1 VNTNFFL
8 YTLGPVGWSILSIQ
22 LLLFL
27 LLVILGEKLKN
38 STRALRACLST
49 SLRESRDCLTDN
61 DPSLSLA
68 RSCSTR
74 YRIAAAKIESV
85 DSYAISSSEVSRA
98 TAAVFIGR
106 KWSFSQVDDLL
117 HGGAGFLVT
126 LGLIGTFVGLI
137 GNMNELS
144 NLIRGSEG
152 AVEQT
157 SLMDGLAKLFPSLAA
172 AFSTS
177 LLGVTL
183 SSFLWLIGTVNGILG
198 IKNDTIELLA
208 GYLEQ
213 VIQADCRRY
222 SLVGE
227 SMERMEIY
235 LTDYLSQFSEK
246 VSCAIENAIAD
257 RIGKLVHSLSSQINE
272 TRQFIIQVKEGSER
286 LGSAGELYLRAA
298 QQFEQTR
305 FAQEFSEACE
315 IFLRHTEA
323 LGSAA
328 NNLTVTAKRSVD
340 SSELL
345 GSIILKT
352 SESQDK
358 FLDAVQSAE
367 KRAELLSVLGTQSN
381 ESLSSATAAIE
392 NVQKKGLTW
401 LSARAKTDREL
412 VKLTGEMSET
422 IQLIGGIARTLS
434 NEQAADIQSLDGR
447 LSELFQAFES
457 LSTISRL
464 QLASLSEVQAELAKL
479 ASGFERISPPPPPP
493 LANR

>member
-1 VNTNFFL
+1 MNTNFFL
-8 YTLGPVGWSILSIQ
+8 YSLGPVGWSILAVQ
-22 LLLFL
+22 LSLFL
-27 LLVILGEKLKN
+27 ILVILGDKLKS
-38 STRALRACLST
+38 STRALRACLSN
-49 SLRESRDCLTDN
+49 SLRESRDCLTEN
-61 DPSLSLA
+61 DPSLSIA

-98 TAAVFIGR
+98 TAAVFLGK

-144 NLIRGSEG
+144 GLIRGSEG
-152 AVEQT
+152 SVEQT

-183 SSFLWLIGTVNGILG
+183 SSFLWLIGTVNGMLG

-257 RIGKLVHSLSSQINE
+257 RIGKLVNSLSLQINE
-272 TRQFIIQVKEGSER
+272 TKQLINQVKEGSER
-286 LGSAGELYLRAA
+286 LADAGELYLKAA
-298 QQFEQTR
+298 KQFEQTK
-305 FAQEFSEACE
+305 FAQEFAEACE
-315 IFLRHTEA
+315 MFLLHTQA

-328 NNLTVTAKRSVD
+328 KNLFLAAKQSLD
-340 SSELL
+340 ASELL
-345 GSIILKT
+345 GGVILKT
-352 SESQDK
+352 SDSQDK

-381 ESLSSATAAIE
+381 ERLSSATAAME

-412 VKLTGEMSET
+412 VKLTGEMSEA
-422 IQLIGGIARTLS
+422 IQLIGSITRTLS
-434 NEQAADIQSLDGR
+434 NEQSKDITTLIGR
-447 LSELFQAFES
+447 LGDLFQALES
-457 LSTISRL
+457 LSSISRL
-464 QLASLSEVQAELAKL
+464 QLASVSEVQAEL
-479 ASGFERISPPPPPP
+479 SRISSGLERKPPPPPP
-493 LANR
+493 LAN